1 MAMGKKKSQTLRNGI
16 IGLLIMVLMVLVV
29 FLSMNLAKSDEKA
42 DKYVQDMDK
51 LKQEQDRLLR
61 VSEDY
66 ESQVSGLNSTISEL
80 ESMNEQYSVKNGELE
95 SIISQN
101 GVKGQLNEEE
111 KVVFLTFDDGPS
123 ELTPQFL
130 EVLDSYGVHAT
141 FFVTYQPQFEATYKQ
156 IAENGNAIQIHTAT
170 HDYDSIYKSVDA
182 YVADFNQAYDYV
194 CSVIDKKPVCYRFPG
209 GSTNSYGKSIVR
221 DIARTME
228 DKGFQFVDWN
238 VSVGDGSAKATKESM
253 VQKIMAESE
262 GKKHIVMLAHDSGT
276 KSETLAALPQIIEYY
291 KENGYTFK
299 VIDEYTD
306 MSFAQ
311 FIDY

>member
-51 LKQEQDRLLR
+51 LKQEQDRLLK

-80 ESMNEQYSVKNGELE
+80 ESINEQYSVKNGELE

-221 DIARTME
+221 DIARTMK

>member
-16 IGLLIMVLMVLVV
+16 IGLLIMGLMVLVV

-51 LKQEQDRLLR
+51 LKQEQDRLLK

>member
-1 MAMGKKKSQTLRNGI
+1 MAKRKKKSQALRNGI
-16 IGLLIMVLMVLVV
+16 MGMVIMVLMIGIVI
-29 FLSMNLAKSDEKA
+29 LSVNLAKSDNKN
-42 DKYVQDMDK
+42 DKYVQNVDK
-51 LKQEQDRLLR
+51 LEQEKNEFHQ
-61 VSEDY
+61 VSENY
-66 ESQVSGLNSTISEL
+66 ESQISDLNSRISEL
-80 ESMNEQYSVKNGELE
+80 ESVNEEYSSKNSELE

-101 GVKGQLNEEE
+101 GIKGQLNQEE

-130 EVLDSYGVHAT
+130 EVLNSYGVHAT
-141 FFVTYQPQFEATYKQ
+141 FFVTYQPQFEATYKN
-156 IAENGNAIQIHTAT
+156 IIENGNAIQIHTAT
-170 HDYDSIYKSVDA
+170 HDYNSIYKSVDA

-194 CSVIDKKPVCYRFPG
+194 CSIIDKKPVCYRFPG

-221 DIARTME
+221 DIARTM
-228 DKGFQFVDWN
+228 DGKGFQFVDWN

-262 GKKHIVMLAHDSGT
+262 GKNHIVMLAHDSGT
-276 KSETLAALPQIIEYY
+276 KTETLAALPQIIEYY
-291 KENGYTFK
+291 KNNGYTFK

>member
-80 ESMNEQYSVKNGELE
+80 ESMNEQYSVKNDELE

>member
-51 LKQEQDRLLR
+51 LKQEQDRLLK

-80 ESMNEQYSVKNGELE
+80 ESINEQYSVKNGELE

>member
-51 LKQEQDRLLR
+51 LKQEQDRLLK

>member
-51 LKQEQDRLLR
+51 LKQEQDRLLK

-209 GSTNSYGKSIVR
+209 GSTNSYGKAIVR